1 MNEKGSTNG
10 RVLPFVITICTHESV
25 RKSGN
30 RKKQRHKK
38 ETEICSDH
46 VYVRR
51 ISVEI
56 AVSWIGIF
64 NGQVNLFDSIYRD
77 MVYCLR

>member
-1 MNEKGSTNG
+1 MSRSEKAAIEKNKD
-10 RVLPFVITICTHESV
+10 I
-25 RKSGN
+25 
-30 RKKQRHKK
+30 KK